1 MKITEFAEL
10 IGVSRQS
17 VLEAIKRGR
26 LPKSASRVGKVWHVD
41 PELGQVEYRANVDIG
56 KRHNFKGGGRDT
68 DGASE
73 YPDFNESRAKR
84 IFFEAKLAEIE
95 VKTRE
100 GQLVDKAALK
110 ERSFKLGRLIRDGML
125 NIPDRV
131 AADIAAETDAFKV
144 HARLTKEI
152 REVLTVLGTSEID
165 NVP

>member
-10 IGVSRQS
+10 IGVSRQA
-17 VLEAIKRGR
+17 VLGAIKRGR
-26 LPKSASRVGKVWHVD
+26 LPKSASRVGKMWHVD
-41 PELGQVEYRANVDIG
+41 PELGQAEYQKNVDIG
-56 KRHNFKGGGRDT
+56 KRHNFKGGEPDT
-68 DGASE
+68 DRESE

-100 GQLVDKAALK
+100 GQLVDRDEIRAK
-110 ERSFKLGRLIRDGML
+110 SFKLGRLIRDGML

-144 HARLTKEI
+144 HTRLMKEI

>member
-10 IGVSRQS
+10 IGVSRQA
-17 VLEAIKRGR
+17 VLGAIKRNR
-26 LPKSASRVGKVWHVD
+26 LPKSASKVGKVWHVD
-41 PELGQVEYRANVDIG
+41 PELGQVEYRANVDIA
-56 KRHNFKGGGRDT
+56 KRRNFKGGGPDT

-131 AADIAAETDAFKV
+131 AADIAAEMDAFKV
-144 HARLTKEI
+144 HTRLTKEI
-152 REVLTVLGTSEID
+152 REVLTALAATEIHD
-165 NVP
+165 G

>member
-10 IGVSRQS
+10 IGVSRQA
-17 VLEAIKRGR
+17 VLGAIKRNR
-26 LPKSASRVGKVWHVD
+26 LPKSASKVGKVWHVD
-41 PELGQVEYRANVDIG
+41 PELGQVEYRANVDIA
-56 KRHNFKGGGRDT
+56 KRRNFKGGGPDT

-131 AADIAAETDAFKV
+131 AADLAAEMDAFKV
-144 HARLTKEI
+144 HSRLTKEI
-152 REVLTVLGTSEID
+152 REVLTALAATEIHD
-165 NVP
+165 G

>member
-1 MKITEFAEL
+1 VKTTEFATL
-10 IGVSRQS
+10 IGVSRQA
-17 VLEAIKRGR
+17 VLAAIKRDR
-26 LPKSASRVGKVWHVD
+26 LPKSARKVGEHWHID
-41 PELGQVEYRANVDIG
+41 PALGKIEFAKNVDVA
-56 KRHNFKGGGRDT
+56 KRPPRDEIVSVVGGD
-68 DGASE
+68 DG

-131 AADIAAETDAFKV
+131 AADLAAETDAFKV